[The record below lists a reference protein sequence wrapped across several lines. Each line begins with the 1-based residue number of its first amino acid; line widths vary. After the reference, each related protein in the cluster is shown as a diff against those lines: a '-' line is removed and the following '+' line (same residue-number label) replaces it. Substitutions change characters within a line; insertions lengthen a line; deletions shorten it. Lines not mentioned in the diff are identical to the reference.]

1 MKNVKTAEVLKAA
14 DGDIIFGSHQSRQHQ
29 QQQASNNNNN
39 TSAMI
44 RQNLKDYSTKTLT
57 SSQSDLSM
65 RHFTNNNTN
74 RVNSRSHSNSQ
85 QQQIG
90 GKQRNELVDVNSTFI
105 AGSLASA
112 FVSSR
117 KLSLSVDSTCP
128 EPEVSDGKSRRRRTG
143 KVQNMSVLESKYT
156 FIIDISIK

>member
-29 QQQASNNNNN
+29 QQANKNTN

-65 RHFTNNNTN
+65 RHFTHNNNSNN

-85 QQQIG
+85 QQQSSSG

-128 EPEVSDGKSRRRRTG
+128 EAEVNDGKSRRRRTG
-143 KVQNMSVLESKYT
+143 KVQNMSVLESK
-156 FIIDISIK
+156 